1 MGPGGE
7 EMTMVKLSF
16 RTTPETKKR
25 LKAEAE
31 KRGLTVSEMV
41 RYILEKAINAT
52 LGRGPVVVQ
61 SGMED

>member
-1 MGPGGE
+1 
-7 EMTMVKLSF
+7 MTMVKLSF

-31 KRGLTVSEMV
+31 KRDLTVSEMV

>member
-1 MGPGGE
+1 
-7 EMTMVKLSF
+7 MTMVKLSF